1 MAQERRFPCPECGAE
16 FHFKAEEPRMSVPC
30 VKCGKL
36 LIMPHFRL
44 DVEHLTMG
52 VSLGG
57 DGTGNT
63 EMVLGRLSGW
73 STPQE
78 REKVA
83 KANAIYLIERWE
95 EVRAFPYS
103 PPDDIK
109 KAANAAM
116 SAIWPK
122 RTFIHNGKK
131 YTRISNSK
139 RHELVVTEIEPKR
152 VEKSPEDAGG
162 FKIY

>member
-16 FHFKAEEPRMSVPC
+16 FHFRAEEPRISAPC
-30 VKCGKL
+30 AECGKL

-44 DVEHLTMG
+44 DVEN
-52 VSLGG
+52 
-57 DGTGNT
+57 GTGNT
-63 EMVLGRLSGW
+63 EPVLGRSMGW
-73 STPQE
+73 STSQE
-78 REKVA
+78 REKVI

-103 PPDDIK
+103 SPDDIK